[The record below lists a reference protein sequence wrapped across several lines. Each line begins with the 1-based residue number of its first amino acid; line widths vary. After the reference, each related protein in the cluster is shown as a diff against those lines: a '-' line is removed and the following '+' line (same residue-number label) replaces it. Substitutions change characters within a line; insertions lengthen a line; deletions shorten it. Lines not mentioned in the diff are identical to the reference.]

1 VTGAGTAAAIVV
13 DGVDVRLGGA
23 DIVRRASITVGHS
36 EWVAIVGPNGA
47 GKSTL
52 LRAIAGLVPA
62 SGRIELLGR
71 PVGAMGRRE
80 RARTVAVV
88 PQDPVIPPGMTVAE
102 YVLLG
107 RTPHL
112 AALAREGRHDLG
124 ITREA
129 MAELD
134 LLPFAGRVLATLSG
148 GERQRAHMARAVAQQ
163 APVLLLDEPT
173 SALDVGHQQD
183 VMDLVDELRLRL
195 GLTVVST
202 MHDLTLAA
210 QYADRLVLIDRGAVV
225 ISGSADE
232 VLTEEHLARFYG
244 ARVRI
249 VREGGTLVVVPVRG
263 PQGVPGEPAT
273 ADAETATAAS
283 TTAAPATAAP
293 TIAGPTTPD
302 PTPKEQVP

>member
-1 VTGAGTAAAIVV
+1 VTGPGTAPAIVV
-13 DGVDVRLGGA
+13 DGVDVRLGGVE
-23 DIVRRASITVGHS
+23 IVRGASITVGRS

-52 LRAIAGLVPA
+52 LRAIAGLVAA

-71 PVGAMGRRE
+71 PVGAMNRRE

-112 AALAREGRHDLG
+112 AALAREGRHDLS
-124 ITREA
+124 ITQEA
-129 MAELD
+129 MTELD

-195 GLTVVST
+195 GLTVIST

-210 QYADRLVLIDRGAVV
+210 QYADRLVLLDRGAVV
-225 ISGSADE
+225 IAGSADE
-232 VLTEEHLARFYG
+232 VLTEDHLARFYG

-263 PQGVPGEPAT
+263 PQGVPEPPEAV
-273 ADAETATAAS
+273 D
-283 TTAAPATAAP
+283 P
-293 TIAGPTTPD
+293 TPPTPD
-302 PTPKEQVP
+302 PTTKEQVP

>member
-1 VTGAGTAAAIVV
+1 MSASGAAPAIVAE
-13 DGVDVRLGGA
+13 GIDVRLGGA
-23 DIVRRASITVGHS
+23 EIVRSASLTVSRG

-52 LRAIAGLVPA
+52 LRAVAGLLPA
-62 SGRIELLGR
+62 AGRIELLGR
-71 PVGAMGRRE
+71 AVDRMARRE

-112 AALAREGRHDLG
+112 SALAREGSADL
-124 ITREA
+124 RAVHEA

-134 LLPFAGRVLATLSG
+134 LLPFAGRVLTTLSG

-163 APVLLLDEPT
+163 APILLLDEPT

-210 QYADRLVLIDRGAVV
+210 QYADRLVLLDRGAVV
-225 ISGSADE
+225 VTGPADE
-232 VLTEEHLARFYG
+232 VLTEDHLARFYG

-249 VREGGTLVVVPVRG
+249 VREDGVLVVVPVRG
-263 PQGVPGEPAT
+263 PHAVTGTPGPAT
-273 ADAETATAAS
+273 PADPSPPETV
-283 TTAAPATAAP
+283 P
-293 TIAGPTTPD
+293 TNR
-302 PTPKEQVP
+302 EQVP

>member
-1 VTGAGTAAAIVV
+1 VTAPGTPPAIVV
-13 DGVDVRLGGA
+13 AGVDVRLGGA
-23 DIVRRASITVGHS
+23 EIVRDASITVGHS

-52 LRAIAGLVPA
+52 LRAIAGLVAA

-71 PVGAMGRRE
+71 SLGAMSRRE
-80 RARTVAVV
+80 MARTVAVV

-112 AALAREGRHDLG
+112 SGLAREGRHDLR
-124 ITREA
+124 TTQEA

-134 LLPFAGRVLATLSG
+134 LLPFAGRMLTTLSG

-163 APVLLLDEPT
+163 APILLLDEPT

-195 GLTVVST
+195 GLTVIST

-210 QYADRLVLIDRGAVV
+210 QYADRLVLLDRGAVA
-225 ISGSADE
+225 IAGTADE
-232 VLTEEHLARFYG
+232 VLTEDHLARFYG

-263 PQGVPGEPAT
+263 PQGVPGQP
-273 ADAETATAAS
+273 DAVVPS
-283 TTAAPATAAP
+283 APDLD
-293 TIAGPTTPD
+293 PTTPD
-302 PTPKEQVP
+302 PTSKEQVP